1 MQPSTTYRVA
11 ATGRRERFLS
21 FLLGHRMTKS
31 KRASGNQGMA
41 WLRRPDNIDPLDLA
55 VELIRDALA
64 EEAAR
69 TRVAPDETA

>member
-31 KRASGNQGMA
+31 KCASGNQGMA
-41 WLRRPDNIDPLDLA
+41 WLRRPDNIDPL
-55 VELIRDALA
+55 ELIRDALA